1 MEYREEEYL
10 QLSGLQHF
18 AFCRRQWALAYIEMQ
33 WAENLRTVEGEILH
47 EKAHDPFGAEK
58 RGDLLIS
65 RGMAVSSRRLG
76 ISGNCDVVEFHR
88 DPGGISLFGR
98 EGLWLPVPVEY
109 KRGRPKEGEADELQ
123 LCAQAICLEE
133 MLACS
138 AIPKAYLYYG
148 ETARRHTVELND
160 ALRQRVEE
168 LLTEMHDLAR
178 RQHTPKGR
186 WSKGCNACSLKNIC
200 LPRLCKEPS
209 AAEYIRERL
218 EECP

>member
-1 MEYREEEYL
+1 
-10 QLSGLQHF
+10 
-18 AFCRRQWALAYIEMQ
+18 
-33 WAENLRTVEGEILH
+33 
-47 EKAHDPFGAEK
+47 
-58 RGDLLIS
+58 
-65 RGMAVSSRRLG
+65 
-76 ISGNCDVVEFHR
+76 
-88 DPGGISLFGR
+88 
-98 EGLWLPVPVEY
+98 
-109 KRGRPKEGEADELQ
+109 
-123 LCAQAICLEE
+123 
-133 MLACS
+133 MLACP

-160 ALRQRVEE
+160 TLRQRVEG

>member
-88 DPGGISLFGR
+88 DPG
-98 EGLWLPVPVEY
+98 
-109 KRGRPKEGEADELQ
+109 RPKEGEADELQ
-123 LCAQAICLEE
+123 LCAQAVCLEE
-133 MLACS
+133 MLACP

-209 AAEYIRERL
+209 AVEYIRERL